1 MNPDLI
7 WRDGKPHDPAS
18 EKIAKCM
25 DSISEIDGRIKSIEA
40 VMQQVVK
47 GREANRP
54 LEELLRMVLN
64 SNSGTKQSID
74 SNDLK
79 REMDIARSI
88 KAQLE
93 QFESDRV
100 IPHRVVLDQLLGQSL
115 GDSHPS
121 VMTARNR
128 LDKYEQELARRKTV
142 FEKIEEAFEKENGT
156 SRKNYLAVES
166 RLQVAFG
173 VLQETLQKLT
183 FEKSQFKAEA
193 DAEIVDSG

>member
-1 MNPDLI
+1 
-7 WRDGKPHDPAS
+7 
-18 EKIAKCM
+18 M

-128 LDKYEQELARRKTV
+128 LDKYEQELAGRKADLKKL
-142 FEKIEEAFEKENGT
+142 EDAFEKENGDR
-156 SRKNYLAVES
+156 RKDYLSVER
-166 RLQVAFG
+166 RLTVAYG
-173 VLQETLQKLT
+173 VLGENGGRTKT
-183 FEKSQFKAEA
+183 
-193 DAEIVDSG
+193 DRG